1 MNKTKLFTIGAIA
14 AMSISMSACG
24 GSANSDNNAAG
35 EETAEQQAIEESAEM
50 KSLRQQVEQ
59 LNASMPIDMQ
69 GGLKMTNVTLSDNYL
84 TFTCEYPASLD
95 FEVPADEATKK
106 SIVGSLPSA
115 TIKML
120 QNAGLGIKYIYAQE
134 GSDNKQEL
142 DVTPE
147 EIKAL

>member
-1 MNKTKLFTIGAIA
+1 MKKTKLFTIGAIA
-14 AMSISMSACG
+14 AMSLSLSACG
-24 GSANSDNNAAG
+24 GAKSDNNASG
-35 EETAEQQAIEESAEM
+35 EEATEQQANEESAEL

-59 LNASMPIDMQ
+59 LNASTPVDMQ

-84 TFTCEYPASLD
+84 TFTCEYPASLE
-95 FEVPADEATKK
+95 FEVPADDATKK
-106 SIVGSLPSA
+106 TIVGSLPRP

-120 QNAGLGIKYIYAQE
+120 QGAGLGIKYIYVQE

-142 DVTPE
+142 EITPE